1 MYLINLLVSLFDG
14 INTIYTCNFAMS
26 FLYVTFVNKLIAAL
40 FTMVNTEE
48 FIKGSK
54 LY

>member
-14 INTIYTCNFAMS
+14 DTQFTPVILLS
-26 FLYVTFVNKLIAAL
+26 FLYVTFVNKFKAL